1 MANRFLVLNERM
13 KTVRYFLT
21 FFVPLFINFIPLQAQ
36 VTVEVS
42 DREHSRQ
49 LKSLLDR
56 NFQVRSCNSVVTN
69 IIRNDN
75 RSLGVSETL
84 R

>member
-1 MANRFLVLNERM
+1 MANRFLVLTERM
-13 KTVRYFLT
+13 KTVRYFLA
-21 FFVPLFINFIPLQAQ
+21 FFFIPLQAQ
-36 VTVEVS
+36 VTVKVS
-42 DREHSRQ
+42 DREHYRQ